1 MKRLIVLMVAFLVM
15 GSTNAGSTE
24 AMLMVRS
31 QQAFPEAM
39 MNLQDAL
46 RTRGYSIV
54 RVQRV
59 DVGLQ
64 KMGYQTDKY
73 RVVFYAKASEL
84 KYLSEHYPQL
94 IPFLPGKISIFAEDG
109 ETVLVSANPENFKE
123 FFPDIKLGEQFDRW
137 SEDVRGVFA
146 EVGHAD

>member
-1 MKRLIVLMVAFLVM
+1 MKRLIIVVMALLVM
-15 GSTNAGSTE
+15 GSDAGATE

-46 RTRGYSIV
+46 RTRGYRIV

-109 ETVLVSANPENFKE
+109 ETVLVSANPANLKE
-123 FFPDIKLGEQFDRW
+123 FFPEIKLGEQFDRW

-146 EVGHAD
+146 EVSHAD